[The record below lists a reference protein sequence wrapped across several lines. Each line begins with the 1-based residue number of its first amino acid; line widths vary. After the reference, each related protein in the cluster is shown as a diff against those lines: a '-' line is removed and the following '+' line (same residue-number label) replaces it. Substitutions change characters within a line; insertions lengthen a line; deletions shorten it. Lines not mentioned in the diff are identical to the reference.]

1 MKNFVEPEM
10 TIKTFEIEDI
20 ITTSYGQEPPVDPDQ
35 SEII

>member
-10 TIKTFEIEDI
+10 TIKTFEIEDV
-20 ITTSYGQEPPVDPDQ
+20 ITTSAVDPDQ